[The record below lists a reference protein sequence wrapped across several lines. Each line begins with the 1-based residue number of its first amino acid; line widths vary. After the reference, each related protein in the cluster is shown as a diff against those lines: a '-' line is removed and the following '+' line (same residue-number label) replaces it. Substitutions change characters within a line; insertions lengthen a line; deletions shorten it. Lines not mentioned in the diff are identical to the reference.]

1 MIPVICGALI
11 NLIVSV
17 ILIRRLGALGAAIGS
32 LTAETL
38 VTLMKYLYAK
48 RLLKKFS
55 IFNKFYQY
63 LVASCIMGLSI
74 YFIDMI
80 LPSNLLAVCVLVI
93 SGILIYSLI
102 LLLLKNEYFIELL
115 NLIKEKVRL
124 KR

>member
-93 SGILIYSLI
+93 FGILIYSLI

-115 NLIKEKVRL
+115 NLLKEKVRL